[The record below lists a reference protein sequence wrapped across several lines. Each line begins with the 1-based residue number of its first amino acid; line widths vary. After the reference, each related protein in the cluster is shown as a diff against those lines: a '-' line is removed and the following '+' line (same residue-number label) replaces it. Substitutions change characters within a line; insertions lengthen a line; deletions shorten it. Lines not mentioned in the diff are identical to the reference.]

1 MTKISNY
8 ESRPPL
14 RTDKL
19 LGTDN
24 PSGQTANFT
33 FSSIED
39 FILGAKGDRKIPVQS
54 QLDFTTSEPNAFV
67 EGNRYINTVTGV
79 GSASGTAV
87 VANSI
92 YEARNGAWA
101 EIVPAAGFTVWDI
114 AQSKNFTFNG
124 SAWIGDFV
132 TQAQLDLK
140 ADKATTYTETETD
153 ALLGLKANQATT
165 YTIAQVDTA
174 LGLKADTSSVNTAL
188 ALKADQA
195 TTYTKSEN
203 DASLALKADLAATNA
218 SIAALEAG
226 QTGGLLS
233 FTTLALLQAYA
244 TPTTTSSFKVTND
257 SLSSNNGFYHYTG
270 SAFVKDASLVQN
282 VIDPNNTSEGVS
294 GSAVFQNGRK
304 NEARSIR
311 YRAGK
316 NLLDTSSVTQGVFI
330 NPNGN
335 IQANA
340 SYGVS
345 DYISINAN
353 ESLTQSP
360 ATDTNVTTQLYDE
373 NLVIVH
379 TFPAGSLS
387 TVTNTY
393 GAAFAR
399 FTTKLSDAT
408 PQVEIG
414 STATAYEAFSQT
426 KPKDLVQVVDNR
438 VTALDEKVLNYE
450 NLFDNSAT
458 QAGFLSASTGLPAG
472 PTSTSDIITDY
483 IRLSPGQNIAFN
495 NSIRITSSYSIVQ
508 YDVNFNIINIATL
521 VTSKTLVGV
530 ANVHYI
536 RFTVSV
542 ALRSTANIV
551 LGTTAPATYI
561 PRVER
566 ITPTLVTPTVN
577 PLIQVVD
584 DKAVA
589 NTSSITVLNNNY
601 VPAKNLFDKTATL
614 DPAFISSSGTGSFTT
629 GNPNYEVTDY
639 IRLSEGQNITI
650 SNTGTTAGVFGIYTY
665 DANKNW
671 ISTFQSSSSSLAL
684 ITGQAGSYYIRLS
697 VLKSTRD
704 VFQMEYGIYSTD
716 YQPYRLVSSQ
726 ESLPDR
732 LHQTNKIVLPG
743 KIYMKSNA
751 TPSMY
756 LDNFVSAPIKEP
768 KSLYFNGKGKL
779 YERQWN
785 FEGKVAGTTSEV
797 VIDYLSD
804 KVEQLYDK
812 QTISIENID
821 ISSNNG
827 KSVQIL
833 AVGDS
838 FTDMGTWVSETKTLL
853 QSDGVSVTLQGTMGA
868 SGEESENLSGGKM
881 ENFLI
886 NKYNVSRVCTVSGV
900 TTKPATT
907 FGAVGIYTDGN
918 NTQWRSIGGILNGG
932 SGQLSFAYVSST
944 NSDPATEMPASGVL
958 TKVSG
963 TGDSQITYT
972 SWIVGNR
979 NPFYNPATSQALDF
993 AYYKTRWGFA
1003 TPDILALQF
1012 TYNDIF
1018 RFSERV
1024 PTVVGYA
1031 KQIIDAFR
1039 LEYPTSKIIFSI
1051 EPPGARYNL
1060 ATNVDLFLN
1069 PFLEF
1074 AKAMKVQFEDNSSY
1088 SNFVIIAPSYAF
1100 VDLVNGYGTS
1110 SNVATPNPVRYPN
1123 VNYNFGGDGVHPN
1136 TTGMQQIADCVVPCV
1151 HKLIL

>member
-1 MTKISNY
+1 MPKINTFR
-8 ESRPPL
+8 SRPPL

-19 LGTDN
+19 VGTDN
-24 PSGQTANFT
+24 PDGKTANFT
-33 FSSIED
+33 IGAITD
-39 FILGAKGDRKIPVQS
+39 FILGSKGDRKFPVRLQV
-54 QLDFTTSEPNAFV
+54 DFTTQEPTAYL
-67 EGNRYINTVTGV
+67 EGARYINTVTGI
-79 GSASGTAV
+79 GSSSGTPV
-87 VANSI
+87 VQGYI
-92 YEARNGAWA
+92 YEAINA
-101 EIVPAAGFTVWDI
+101 EWVEIAPEIGFTVWDI
-114 AQSKNFTFNG
+114 AQTKNFTYDG
-124 SAWIGDFV
+124 TAWTGDYV
-132 TQAQLDLK
+132 SETQLD
-140 ADKATTYTETETD
+140 
-153 ALLGLKANQATT
+153 
-165 YTIAQVDTA
+165 
-174 LGLKADTSSVNTAL
+174 
-188 ALKADQA
+188 LKADQA
-195 TTYTKSEN
+195 TTYTESEVDN
-203 DASLALKADLAATNA
+203 LLGLKADEDSVYTRTYIDTSLSGKADLATTNTAIATLQ
-218 SIAALEAG
+218 AA
-226 QTGGLLS
+226 QSGGLIS
-233 FTTLALLQAYA
+233 FVTLADLQAYA
-244 TPTTTSSFKVTND
+244 GVLTTDSYKVTND
-257 SLSSNNGFYHYTG
+257 ALSSNNGFYHYTG
-270 SAFVKDASLVQN
+270 TAFVKDADLVQN
-282 VIDPNNTSEGVS
+282 VINSANTSEGVS
-294 GSAVFQNGRK
+294 GNAVYQHSRK
-304 NEARSIR
+304 NEARAIR
-311 YRAGK
+311 YRSGK
-316 NLLDTSSVTQGVFI
+316 NLLDPSTVSQGSFI
-330 NPNGN
+330 SPNGN
-335 IQANA
+335 IQANS

-345 DYISINAN
+345 DYISIEAG

-360 ATDTNVTTQLYDE
+360 ATDPNVTTQFYDE
-373 NLVIVH
+373 NLAVVH
-379 TFPAGSLS
+379 TFPQGALS

-399 FTTKLSDAT
+399 FTVKLSDAT

-414 STATAYEAFSQT
+414 SAVTDYEAFNQT
-426 KPKDLVQVVDNR
+426 KASDLVQVVDNR

-495 NSIRITSSYSIVQ
+495 SSIRTTSSYSIVQ
-508 YDVNFNIINIATL
+508 YDVNFNIIDIATL

-542 ALRSTANIV
+542 ALSTAANIV
-551 LGTTAPATYI
+551 IGTSAPDSYI

-566 ITPTLVTPTVN
+566 INPVFATPTVN
-577 PLIQVVD
+577 SIIQPVSENVT
-584 DKAVA
+584 A
-589 NTSSITVLNNNY
+589 NTSDIAFFNSSY

-614 DPAFISSSGTGSFTT
+614 DPAFIPASGTGGFST
-629 GNPNYEVTDY
+629 GNASYEVTDY
-639 IRLSEGQNITI
+639 IRLDEAQNITI
-650 SNTGTTAGVFGIYTY
+650 SKGGTTGGVFGIYTY

-671 ISTFQSSSSSLAL
+671 ISTFQTPSTSNTSAL
-684 ITGQAGSYYIRLS
+684 ITGQANSYYIRLS
-697 VLKSTRD
+697 VLKSSRD
-704 VFQMEYGIYSTD
+704 TFQIEYGNYSTS
-716 YQPYRLVSSQ
+716 YEPYKRVIDQ
-726 ESLPDR
+726 GVLPDR
-732 LHQTNKIVLPG
+732 LKQTKKIVLPS
-743 KIYMKSNA
+743 KMYMKSNA

-756 LDNFVSAPIKEP
+756 LDNFVSAPLKEP

-785 FEGKVAGTTSEV
+785 FENKVAGTTSDV

-804 KVEQLYDK
+804 KMEQLYDK

-821 ISSNNG
+821 VSSNNG

-853 QSDGVSVTLQGTMGA
+853 ESDGVNVTLQGTMGA

-886 NKYNVSRVCTVSGV
+886 NKYHVSRVCTVSNV

-907 FGAVGIYTDGN
+907 FGAVGIYEDGN
-918 NTQWRSIGGILNGG
+918 NTQWRSIGGVLNGG
-932 SGQLSFAYVSST
+932 AGQLSFAYVSST
-944 NSDPATEMPASGVL
+944 NANPSTEMPASGVL

-972 SWIVGNR
+972 SWVVGNR
-979 NPFYNPATSQALDF
+979 NPFYNPATSQAFDF

-1018 RFSERV
+1018 RYSDRV
-1024 PTVVGYA
+1024 PAVVGHA

-1039 LEYPTSKIIFSI
+1039 LEYPTSKVIFSI
-1051 EPPGARYNL
+1051 EPPGARYSL
-1060 ATNVDLFLN
+1060 AANVDLFLN

-1100 VDLVNGYGTS
+1100 VDLVHGYGTS
-1110 SNVATPNPVRYPN
+1110 SNITTPNSARYPN

-1136 TTGMQQIADCVVPCV
+1136 PTGMQQIADCVVPCV